1 MQKAIK
7 NEIKRLS
14 DRVIAREVYRSK
26 KEDEYRRKFSR
37 RTGLKFGLKKGVPPG
52 YVTRDFDPKYC
63 KRNANFLA
71 KTLWYKAQ
79 RGEYKP
85 KPALNFE
92 IEKPGG
98 GKRSLM
104 AFSIPDTAFA
114 NVLMRRIRERNLK
127 KFSPHSFAYHPQKD
141 IFDAILELRNFIIST
156 PKIYTVQIDFKDYF
170 DSIPSSYLLKLIE
183 DRDILSTTPLERG
196 ALKQFLFHRYAK
208 RRQYEKGK
216 FGRRTRGTP
225 QGSSISLL
233 LANLA
238 NHSLDTALEK
248 RPGKFVRFAD
258 DVTALCDRYDDAVD
272 IEREFSSHCRV
283 SGIKMNEKKSPGI
296 SVLASKSSEIR
307 TEESINYLGYCFKE
321 DGLHLSDA
329 TIDRI
334 KKKCSRLIAL
344 YLIRYIRDVDFNKK
358 RTSVSRGFDWDLL
371 GLISELRNYLYGGL
385 RESQI
390 RGMLVD
396 GTKLAKMR
404 GLMSFYALLD
414 HKEALQELDG
424 WLVQSVRRA
433 IKVRNAILKAKYAWS
448 TVVPSKGVLLTG
460 DWLDFSNWDGED
472 HPEVS
477 FPSFT
482 RGWRAARRYYLIYGL
497 KNVEPPKYGYGY

>member
-14 DRVIAREVYRSK
+14 DRIFAREKFRSN
-26 KEDEYRRKFSR
+26 KEDEYREKFTR
-37 RTGLKFGLKKGVPPG
+37 RTGRKFGLKPGVPPG
-52 YVTRDFDPKYC
+52 YITRDFDPKYY

-71 KTLWYKAQ
+71 KTIWYKAQ
-79 RGEYKP
+79 NFEYKP

-92 IEKPGG
+92 IAKPGG

-127 KFSPHSFAYHPQKD
+127 KFSPHSFAYHPHND
-141 IFDAILELRNFIIST
+141 IFDAILDLRGYIATT

-170 DSIPSSYLLKLIE
+170 DSIPSSYLLNLID
-183 DRDILSTTPLERG
+183 DREILSTTPVERG
-196 ALKQFLFHRYAK
+196 ALKQFLFHQFAK

-216 FGRRTRGTP
+216 FSRRTRGTP

-238 NHSLDTALEK
+238 NHALDTALEK

-272 IEREFSSHCRV
+272 IEREFARHCEL
-283 SGIKMNEKKSPGI
+283 SGIRMNVAKSPGI
-296 SVLASKSSEIR
+296 SLLADKQAEIR
-307 TEESINYLGYCFKE
+307 TEKSVKYLGYSFRE
-321 DGLHLSDA
+321 NGLHLSDS
-329 TIDRI
+329 TVDRI
-334 KKKCSRLIAL
+334 KSKISRLISL
-344 YLIRYIRDVDFNKK
+344 YLIKYIRDVSFNKS
-358 RTSVSRGFDWDLL
+358 RSSVSDGYDWDLL
-371 GLISELRNYLYGGL
+371 GLITEIRNYLYGGL
-385 RESQI
+385 KESQI
-390 RGMLVD
+390 RAMLVD
-396 GTKLAKMR
+396 GKKLSKMR

-414 HKEALQELDG
+414 HKDALQELDG
-424 WLVQSVRRA
+424 WLVQSIKRA
-433 IKVRNAILKAKYAWS
+433 LKVRNKILKNKYGCY
-448 TVVPSKGVLLTG
+448 TVTPSRSKIIDGS
-460 DWLDFSNWDGED
+460 WLNLGNWDGNEY
-472 HPEVS
+472 PEVNL
-477 FPSFT
+477 PSFV

-497 KNVEPPKYGYGY
+497 KDVEPPKYGYGY